1 MKKYITILSAILLS
15 IACTTGC
22 SSNSKDD
29 KVSKDND
36 NVSVTSKTDQDN
48 TANDSQ
54 TENATTETTDGA
66 SKVYM
71 TKDITPEGLVKI
83 YEALGRPASGKT
95 AIKLHMGEP
104 GNKYFLDPDLLKQL
118 VQSVDG
124 TFVDS
129 NTYYG
134 GKRTN
139 TKMHLQA
146 AEDHGF
152 TYAPVDILDADG
164 EIKLPITDG
173 KHLKEA
179 IIGSHYEDYD
189 FIISVAHF
197 KGHEMAGFGGT
208 FKNLA
213 IGMASVNGKASIHS
227 EPGLSQFST
236 TGEPFLEKIV
246 EFTKGVLDDKGDQM
260 VYINVLNNLSIDC
273 DCNFSAAAPKMD
285 DIGIVASLDPVA
297 IDRASVDLI
306 YAAPEDQRK
315 DLVSRIENLN
325 GTHLLDYAEELGLGS
340 QKYELVNIDD

>member
-1 MKKYITILSAILLS
+1 MRKHITILSAILLS
-15 IACTTGC
+15 IACITGC

-29 KVSKDND
+29 KESNADN
-36 NVSVTSKTDQDN
+36 NVSVSSETDDTTSDN
-48 TANDSQ
+48 TQ
-54 TENATTETTDGA
+54 TEAETDTTTDGV

-71 TKDITPEGLVKI
+71 TKDISPEGLVKI

-104 GNKYFLDPDLLKQL
+104 GNKYFLDPELLKEL

-124 TFVDS
+124 TFIDS

-134 GKRTN
+134 GRRTN
-139 TKMHLQA
+139 TKMHLQV

-164 EIKLPITDG
+164 EIKLPITGG
-173 KHLKEA
+173 KHLEES

-227 EPGLSQFST
+227 EPGLGQFAT
-236 TGEPFLEKIV
+236 TGKPFLEKIV
-246 EFTKGVLDDKGDQM
+246 EFTKGVIDDKGDQM
-260 VYINVLNNLSIDC
+260 VYINILNNLSVDC
-273 DCNFSAAAPKMD
+273 DCNFSAAEPKMD

-306 YAAPEDQRK
+306 YAAPEDQRR
-315 DLVSRIENLN
+315 DLVFRIENLS

-340 QKYELVNIDD
+340 QEYELVNIDD